1 MLDYIFIYLEMSGE
15 EPMIRDNVNNFSDK
29 DQEHDVHKSG
39 KPNNQSQCGSSSYF
53 ETINN
58 QLSEDLQFS
67 NPYQNRGTD
76 STNDSYDLYEDM
88 IFESKQAV
96 VNVIKQFHYL
106 YSFNYD
112 VEENKSDKYVVKCIL
127 YANGCHQKVKA
138 SFSKIRS
145 RWEIKKINSIHTCTT
160 SLISQDYVRLD
171 SS

>member
-76 STNDSYDLYEDM
+76 STNDSYDLYDDM
-88 IFESKQAV
+88 RFESKQAV

-112 VEENKSDKYVVKCIL
+112 VEENKE
-127 YANGCHQKVKA
+127 G
-138 SFSKIRS
+138 
-145 RWEIKKINSIHTCTT
+145 EIKVNIDCDRCRSCIFQQC
-160 SLISQDYVRLD
+160 
-171 SS
+171 